1 MSSILK
7 VDTLQTAAGGVP
19 TAADLGL
26 NVTGS
31 VLQVVSFTQPNYAAA
46 SGTSA
51 SQLADLGL
59 KVSITPKSSSSK
71 FFVMINV
78 GVGSTTSGNS
88 WGGVLTRDNTVIG
101 GGNSWS
107 GSSFSGLLFKGPDRT
122 GNSGTDSNHGVGA
135 SGSYLDTTSGTEG
148 VAIEYACKFVG
159 ESGAVHIN
167 HVEGLYS
174 GGSAIVASYTASTI
188 TVQEIAG

>member
-1 MSSILK
+1 M
-7 VDTLQTAAGGVP
+7 
-19 TAADLGL
+19 

-31 VLQVVSFTQPNYAAA
+31 VLQVVSFTQRNYAAA

-78 GVGSTTSGNS
+78 GVGSTTTGNS
-88 WGGVLTRDNTVIG
+88 WGGFLTRDNTVIG

-107 GSSFSGLLFKGPDRT
+107 GSSFSGLLFRGPDT
-122 GNSGTDSNHGVGA
+122 AGNGGGDQNHGAGA

-148 VAIEYACKFVG
+148 VSIEYACKFAG
-159 ESGAVHIN
+159 EGGAVHIN
-167 HVEGLYS
+167 HVEGLYN
-174 GGSAIVASYTASTI
+174 GSSFPVEAYTASTI

>member
-1 MSSILK
+1 MTSILK
-7 VDTLQTAAGGVP
+7 VDQIQNTAGNTP

-31 VLQVVSFTQPNYAAA
+31 VLQVVSFTLRNYAAA

-71 FFVMINV
+71 FFIMINV
-78 GVGSTTSGNS
+78 GVGSTTSGNT
-88 WGGVLTRDNTVIG
+88 WGGVLTRDNIVIG
-101 GGNSWS
+101 GGDSWS
-107 GSSFSGLLFKGPDRT
+107 GSTFSGLLFRGPDRT
-122 GNSGTDSNHGVGA
+122 GNSGTDPNHGAGA
-135 SGSYLDTTSGTEG
+135 SGSYLDTTSGTKG

-159 ESGAVHIN
+159 ENGAVHIN
-167 HVEGLYS
+167 HVEGLYN
-174 GGSAIVASYTASTI
+174 GSSFPVEAYTASTI